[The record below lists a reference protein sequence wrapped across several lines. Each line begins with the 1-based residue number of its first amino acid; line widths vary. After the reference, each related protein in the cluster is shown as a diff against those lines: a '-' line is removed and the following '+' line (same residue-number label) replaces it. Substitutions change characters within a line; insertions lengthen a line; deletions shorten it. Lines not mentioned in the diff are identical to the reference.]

1 MTPPSTLVFDLD
13 GTLVET
19 APDLTAALNTVLAIE
34 GLPRA
39 DPIRARNAIGHG
51 ARAMIRRALT
61 DISEPA
67 DDARLDRLLS
77 EFLDYYVAHIADE
90 SHPFPGVAE
99 ALDRLEADGWQFAVC
114 TNKRAPL
121 ANKLLDALDMSR
133 RFKVIAGPDTYGMAK
148 PDPAHLTRTIAAA
161 AGDAGRA
168 IMVGDSRTDV
178 DTARAAAIPVI
189 GVDFGYTDTPM
200 AEIAPDV
207 VISHYDAL
215 ADAVARLSHG
225 WR

>member
-1 MTPPSTLVFDLD
+1 MTRPHTLVFDLD

-51 ARAMIRRALT
+51 ARAMIHRALS

-67 DDARLDRLLS
+67 GDARLDRLLA

-90 SHPFPGVAE
+90 SHPFPGVVD

-121 ANKLLDALDMSR
+121 ANKLLDALDLSR

-148 PDPAHLTRTIAAA
+148 PDPAHLLRTIEAAG
-161 AGDAGRA
+161 GDAGRA

-178 DTARAAAIPVI
+178 DTARAASVPVI

-200 AEIAPDV
+200 AEIAPDA

-215 ADAVARLSHG
+215 IGAVERLGAG
-225 WR
+225 WK

>member
-1 MTPPSTLVFDLD
+1 MTRPHTLVFDLD

-51 ARAMIRRALT
+51 ARAMIHRALT

-67 DDARLDRLLS
+67 DDARLDRLLA
-77 EFLDYYVAHIADE
+77 EFLDYYVEHIADE
-90 SHPFPGVAE
+90 SHVFPGVLE
-99 ALDRLEADGWQFAVC
+99 ALDRLGADGWQFAVC

-121 ANKLLDALDMSR
+121 ANKLLDALDLSR
-133 RFKVIAGPDTYGMAK
+133 RFQVIAGPDTYGMAK
-148 PDPAHLTRTIAAA
+148 PDPAHLLRTIEA
-161 AGDAGRA
+161 AGGDAARA

-178 DTARAAAIPVI
+178 DTARAASVPVI

-200 AEIAPDV
+200 AEIGPDV
-207 VISHYDAL
+207 VISHYDAFE
-215 ADAVARLSHG
+215 AAVDRLVGG
-225 WR
+225 WG

>member
-1 MTPPSTLVFDLD
+1 MPRVRTLVFDLD

-19 APDLTAALNTVLAIE
+19 APDLTAALNTVLALE

-51 ARAMIRRALT
+51 ARAMIKRALE

-67 DDARLDRLLS
+67 DDARLDRLLA

-90 SHPFPGVAE
+90 SHPYPGLID
-99 ALDRLEADGWQFAVC
+99 ALDRLEKDGWQFAVC

-121 ANKLLDALDMSR
+121 ANALLDALDLSR
-133 RFKVIAGPDTYGMAK
+133 RFRAIAGPDTFGMAK
-148 PDPAHLTRTIAAA
+148 PDPAHLLRTIQAAS
-161 AGDAGRA
+161 GDASAA

-178 DTARAAAIPVI
+178 DTARAAATPVI

-200 AEIAPDV
+200 AEIGPDAL
-207 VISHYDAL
+207 ISHYDEIV
-215 ADAVARLSHG
+215 DAVERLSAG
-225 WR
+225 F

>member
-161 AGDAGRA
+161 AGDTGRA

-215 ADAVARLSHG
+215 ADAVTRLSHG

>member
-1 MTPPSTLVFDLD
+1 MPRVRTLVFDLD

-19 APDLTAALNTVLAIE
+19 APDLTAALNTVLALE

-51 ARAMIRRALT
+51 ARAMIKRALE

-67 DDARLDRLLS
+67 DDARLDRLLA

-90 SHPFPGVAE
+90 SHPYPGLID
-99 ALDRLEADGWQFAVC
+99 ALDRLENDGWQFAVC

-121 ANKLLDALDMSR
+121 ANALLDALDLSR
-133 RFKVIAGPDTYGMAK
+133 RFRAIAGPDTFGMAK
-148 PDPAHLTRTIAAA
+148 PDPAHLLRTIRAAS
-161 AGDAGRA
+161 GDASAA

-178 DTARAAAIPVI
+178 DTARAAATPVI

-200 AEIAPDV
+200 AEIGPDAL
-207 VISHYDAL
+207 ISHYDEIV
-215 ADAVARLSHG
+215 DAVERLSAG
-225 WR
+225 F

>member
-1 MTPPSTLVFDLD
+1 MTRPHTLVFDLD

-51 ARAMIRRALT
+51 ARAMIHRALT

-67 DDARLDRLLS
+67 DEARLDRLLA
-77 EFLDYYVAHIADE
+77 EFLDYYVEHIADE
-90 SHPFPGVAE
+90 SHVFPGVLE
-99 ALDRLEADGWQFAVC
+99 ALDRLGADGWQFAVC

-133 RFKVIAGPDTYGMAK
+133 RFQVIAGPDTYGMAK
-148 PDPAHLTRTIAAA
+148 PDPAHLLRTIEA
-161 AGDAGRA
+161 AGGNPARA

-178 DTARAAAIPVI
+178 DTARAASVPVI

-200 AEIAPDV
+200 AEIGPDV
-207 VISHYDAL
+207 VISHYDAFE
-215 ADAVARLSHG
+215 AAVDRLVGG
-225 WR
+225 WC

>member
-1 MTPPSTLVFDLD
+1 MPHVRTLVFDLD

-19 APDLTAALNTVLAIE
+19 APDLTAALNTVLALE

-51 ARAMIRRALT
+51 ARAMIKRALE

-67 DDARLDRLLS
+67 DDARLDRLLA

-90 SHPFPGVAE
+90 SHPYPGLID
-99 ALDRLEADGWQFAVC
+99 ALDRLEKDGWQFAVC

-121 ANKLLDALDMSR
+121 ANALLDALDLSR
-133 RFKVIAGPDTYGMAK
+133 RFRAIAGPDTFGMAK
-148 PDPAHLTRTIAAA
+148 PDPAHLLRTIQAAS
-161 AGDAGRA
+161 GDASAA

-178 DTARAAAIPVI
+178 DTARAAATPVI

-200 AEIAPDV
+200 AEIGPDAL
-207 VISHYDAL
+207 ISHYDEIV
-215 ADAVARLSHG
+215 DAVERLSAG
-225 WR
+225 F